1 MKSFVLGFFHGLFFG
16 FLLWPIPGLFSEPF
30 WVVRAFSLPAFLA
43 MARTRISGIQRRV
56 VMADLKPIIAAIRRD
71 NALFMQLQSFIL
83 ADVPGGLS
91 AEDVVA
97 RLKKAKQ
104 GFHPSVFFYREMMRF
119 QERFLAE
126 QKLKRRRR

>member
-1 MKSFVLGFFHGLFFG
+1 
-16 FLLWPIPGLFSEPF
+16 
-30 WVVRAFSLPAFLA
+30 
-43 MARTRISGIQRRV
+43 
-56 VMADLKPIIAAIRRD
+56 MADLKPIIAAIRRD